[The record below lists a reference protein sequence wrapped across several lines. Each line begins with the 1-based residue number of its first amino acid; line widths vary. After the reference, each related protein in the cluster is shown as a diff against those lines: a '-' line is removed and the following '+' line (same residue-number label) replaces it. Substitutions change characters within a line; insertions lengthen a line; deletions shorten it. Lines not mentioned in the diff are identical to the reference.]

1 MDDHQGHDFPPLR
14 GFLGVR
20 WLTKMLYLT
29 PSRYEATTGPANAS
43 VYSAML
49 AVLGEEGVQLGQQAH
64 RARVDASAGLLD
76 DLIRLQQQ

>member
-1 MDDHQGHDFPPLR
+1 
-14 GFLGVR
+14 
-20 WLTKMLYLT
+20 
-29 PSRYEATTGPANAS
+29 
-43 VYSAML
+43 ML